1 MRGLTQL
8 ILLLLGAC
16 LALWLIIGF
25 WPLGAGSRVALSL
38 MVVMV
43 CGAVGYLHWRRDN
56 RNKIAHAHIADA
68 HMPPED
74 FQGAVV
80 LVCGDSAQL
89 FSCTVPFRET
99 RQGWYLPV
107 TLPEQLPLLAQHL
120 FVERPA
126 LVAQISVLLAV
137 IPEQHQD
144 EDNFTQKLRAWHRAI
159 VQCKSWLAGIPPVW
173 VSTWLS
179 PAGQSDT
186 QTERWFTVTPGLP
199 GIRVRETG
207 EGVMPLAEWGSELSA
222 GNGLERLSSVFWVE
236 SLLTWYEAHIRNVI
250 GQRQGDLPALT
261 PCVWGS
267 CFTPVTG
274 SNGNLWQAHIAGVTT
289 LKPTTTATQECL
301 PLPNVLLP
309 YLPRRRG
316 VSRLMQSWQLAGLLC
331 GLFLLFAML
340 ASFINNQRLIQ
351 SVGDHLALYHRL
363 SGTPPAPKVQ
373 AQQQLRSDVHLL
385 DGWLRIGA
393 PMRLSLGLYQGMRL
407 IAPLQSAIDSW
418 SPPPPPPPVIKK
430 IIQGPK
436 TIRLDSLS
444 LFDTGKYVLKNGST
458 KVLINALVGIKAKP
472 GWLIVVAGH
481 TDDTGDDKSNQ
492 VLSLKRAESVRDWMR
507 DTGDVPESC
516 FAVQGYGE
524 SRPLKPNDSDANRAA
539 NRRVEISL
547 VPQAYA
553 CRLPGKNTASP
564 DSPDEG
570 DVLTQEMEK

>member
-1 MRGLTQL
+1 MRGITQL
-8 ILLLLGAC
+8 ILLLLGAF

-25 WPLGAGSRVALSL
+25 WPLGTASRVTLSI
-38 MVVMV
+38 MVLLV
-43 CGAVGYLHWRRDN
+43 CGAVGYFHWRRDS

-68 HMPPED
+68 NLPPED

-80 LVCGDSAQL
+80 LVCGDSAPL
-89 FSCTVPFRET
+89 FSGGTPFRET

-107 TLPEQLPLLAQHL
+107 ALPEQLPLLAQHL
-120 FVERPA
+120 AAERPA

-144 EDNFTQKLRAWHRAI
+144 KDDFTQKLRAWHRAI
-159 VQCKSWLAGIPPVW
+159 VQCKSGLSGIPPVW
-173 VSTWLS
+173 ISTWLS
-179 PAGQSDT
+179 PPRQSDA
-186 QTERWFTVTPGLP
+186 QVERWYTVTPGLT
-199 GIRVRETG
+199 GIQVRETG
-207 EGVMPLAEWGSELSA
+207 AGVMPLTEWGRELNA
-222 GNGLERLSSVFWVE
+222 GTDLERLSSVFWME
-236 SLLTWYEAHIRNVI
+236 SLLTWCDTHIREVI
-250 GQRQGDLPALT
+250 SKRQGDLPALT

-274 SNGNLWQAHIAGVTT
+274 SRDNLWQAHVAGITT
-289 LKPTTTATQECL
+289 LQPTLIRTQECL
-301 PLPNVLLP
+301 PLPDVLLP

-316 VSRLMQSWQLAGLLC
+316 VSRLMQTWQLAGLIC

-351 SVGDHLALYHRL
+351 SVGDHLALYNRL
-363 SGTPPAPKVQ
+363 TGTPPAPKVQ
-373 AQQQLRSDVHLL
+373 AQQQLRSDADLL
-385 DGWLRIGA
+385 DGWLRSGA

-407 IAPLQSAIDSW
+407 IAPLQSAINSW

-444 LFDTGKYVLKNGST
+444 LFDTGKYLLKNGST

-492 VLSLKRAESVRDWMR
+492 ILSLKRAESVRDWMR

-524 SRPLKPNDSDANRAA
+524 SRPLKSNDTEVGRAA

-547 VPQAYA
+547 VPQANA
-553 CRLPGKNTASP
+553 CLLPGAKMASP
-564 DSPDEG
+564 DPTEDG
-570 DVLTQEMEK
+570 DAPTEEMEN